1 MKNNPQIKRFYD
13 IGLRR
18 FAERG
23 IEGIKIQEMCEEV
36 RVSKSSFYHY
46 FGSKQQFIKCFLTI
60 GLK

>member
-23 IEGIKIQEMCEEV
+23 IEGIKIQEHTPNPSQE
-36 RVSKSSFYHY
+36 
-46 FGSKQQFIKCFLTI
+46 GS
-60 GLK
+60 